1 MEESVIK
8 KIKLCNA
15 PNVIKK
21 KAKMPKKEGNSES
34 KKIQPRLTFNYQNVK
49 IAGWIAL
56 ILIAFFIVFSVLESG
71 VLFPKS
77 WSWEYRQIS
86 NARLGLVGQHICNY
100 FQYDKV
106 YSIQEIKNLYY
117 SIDCMRISNFQ
128 FQMKDFQVWKN
139 DVENLNVTILK

>member
-1 MEESVIK
+1 MK
-8 KIKLCNA
+8 PL
-15 PNVIKK
+15 NVSCAERKSI
-21 KAKMPKKEGNSES
+21 KMPKEGNSES

-77 WSWEYRQIS
+77 WSWESRQIS